1 MTNGHNLNPGDPAPE
16 GAASPCDC
24 CDGPVS
30 DNGLGDCR
38 NECKKAAEEH
48 GSCDFLWH
56 RVDYV
61 PAKLN

>member
-16 GAASPCDC
+16 GAESPCDC

-38 NECKKAAEEH
+38 NECKYLPH
-48 GSCDFLWH
+48 PRPLQF
-56 RVDYV
+56 
-61 PAKLN
+61 PTPFF